1 MSLEY
6 QCETCKNW
14 FPSSEWLKTHQR
26 IYFGEETH
34 KDEEKDSLVDW
45 LEQWNNKEAL
55 FEVKNWIEEIDPDDP
70 GYRNISII
78 FIQYGIDMEMLK
90 DKTLF
95 NREHIN
101 DIVIKYDS
109 KLDSL
114 YTSKIWEKILILR
127 E

>member
-1 MSLEY
+1 
-6 QCETCKNW
+6 
-14 FPSSEWLKTHQR
+14 
-26 IYFGEETH
+26 
-34 KDEEKDSLVDW
+34 
-45 LEQWNNKEAL
+45 
-55 FEVKNWIEEIDPDDP
+55 
-70 GYRNISII
+70 
-78 FIQYGIDMEMLK
+78 MEMLK

-127 E
+127 IQAEGFRPPSPQIFPRRPQFVRRLPPPRRISTQPFQNRLPSADPHFNFHRRTEPNFHHRFRQFPSSRRWYI